1 MQRAERGM
9 SITKSYSEHYA
20 IEIIAA
26 KSVTEEECVISTGM
40 LPAWRYKSQTKF
52 IRTVPFRIEGINDNK
67 EHLHVASTC
76 EDNGQQEVPICCMK
90 T

>member
-40 LPAWRYKSQTKF
+40 LP
-52 IRTVPFRIEGINDNK
+52 G
-67 EHLHVASTC
+67 
-76 EDNGQQEVPICCMK
+76 
-90 T
+90 